1 MSWEFMIHAYRPQH
15 DRVRPLLDDGR
26 AMPVPEPGTRPTAA
40 QLVAAF
46 AEAGLHGQLGF
57 EIAGLELPQQDGDDY
72 DHARY
77 LGTVYM
83 SSNTPARRP
92 DAPVRE
98 ITLYKPGESTL
109 AATLAVRH
117 LLGAVVVIAC
127 DDDLEDSVLL
137 VRPDDDPAALAA
149 VWQWP

>member
-1 MSWEFMIHAYRPQH
+1 MIHAYRPQH
-15 DRVRPLLDDGR
+15 DQARPLLDDGR
-26 AMPVPEPGTRPTAA
+26 TLPLTETHPRPTAA
-40 QLVAAF
+40 QLVEAF

-57 EIAGLELPQQDGDDY
+57 ETAGLDLPQQDWDDY

-83 SSNTPARRP
+83 SGNSPARHP
-92 DAPVRE
+92 DAPVHR

-117 LLGAVVVIAC
+117 LFGAVVVIAC
-127 DDDLEDSVLL
+127 DDDLEDGVLV
-137 VRPDDDPAALAA
+137 VRADDDPAALAA